1 MLVMKEFMKKSQLV
15 DSKFMLRSVLC
26 FSMFFT
32 MLTESSAF
40 ALDKFGIGVGI
51 GDISGISLYGKIDA
65 KHFGQSLVSFS
76 NETDSFAISA
86 DYGIAFPGVLK
97 DLPIITPYYGFGAV
111 LVKYPRWFYYRSVAH
126 SGSTTAVG
134 GRLPLGAQLDIPET
148 PIQLALEI
156 VPGILVIPGTYV
168 FIDAMFAVRVVF

>member
-1 MLVMKEFMKKSQLV
+1 MLAL
-15 DSKFMLRSVLC
+15 KFPYSLKCNSIVRMVVGCLLLGSVLRG
-26 FSMFFT
+26 T
-32 MLTESSAF
+32 AASA
-40 ALDKFGIGVGI
+40 LEKFGIGVGI
-51 GDISGISLYGKIDA
+51 GDISGVSLYGKLDG
-65 KHFGQSLVSFS
+65 KHFGQGLIAFS
-76 NETDSFAISA
+76 NETDSFAITA

-111 LVKYPRWFYYRSVAH
+111 LVKYPRWFYYRSVANN
-126 SGSTTAVG
+126 GSSTAVG